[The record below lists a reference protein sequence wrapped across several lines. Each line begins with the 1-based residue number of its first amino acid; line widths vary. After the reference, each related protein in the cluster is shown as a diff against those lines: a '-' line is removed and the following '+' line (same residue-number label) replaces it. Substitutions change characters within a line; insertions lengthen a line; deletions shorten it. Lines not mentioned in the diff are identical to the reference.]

1 MVAKEAITKDMGH
14 ASAIIND
21 KYDPIRKKCQA
32 NTQNLMILDWLIK
45 HKTITQRQAAEE
57 FNCFRLS
64 ARIKDLRDRGA
75 EIETEMVPIKS
86 KAGHSAYAKYTLL

>member
-1 MVAKEAITKDMGH
+1 MVAKGAITSKEGH
-14 ASAIIND
+14 APAIIKD
-21 KYDPIRKKCQA
+21 KYEPIRKKCQA
-32 NTQNLMILDWLIK
+32 DTQNLMILEWLIK

>member
-1 MVAKEAITKDMGH
+1 MVKKEAITKDMGH

-32 NTQNLMILDWLIK
+32 DTQTLMILEWLIK
-45 HKTITQRQAAEE
+45 HKTITQRQAADE

-75 EIETEMVPIKS
+75 EIETEMVPTRS
-86 KAGHSAYAKYTLL
+86 KAGHSAYARYRLI